1 MNVPF
6 FTLLTPGSGPG
17 VPVSATDGQDAS
29 IPTIDGAESSFQKLL
44 DSEGAEVDVLDLLR
58 NQLSEEQLE
67 QLEELLA
74 NGNELFQDGKDLPLP
89 AILTLLQQAVD
100 SGVLS
105 PSEGGAI
112 SDATGKSAFSS
123 ANSLMSMLLREGR
136 ARADE
141 NLPVDQEASLPQ
153 LGDAEE
159 VDDLLPLKEVLR
171 LLPSDKA
178 ASPALSE
185 TLRPA
190 TLATLTS
197 SGTVTPSTVTV
208 EGALSLQQLSAAGV
222 LPNASPS
229 QVSGSATTPPAITV
243 PPGEPGWDKAMGE
256 RILWMAGRD
265 IQRAA
270 IQIRPPNLGPLQIQL
285 SIQNDQ
291 ASLHFTANSGVV
303 QDALE
308 ASMPRLRE
316 MLAEQ
321 NLQLVNVDVS
331 RRDADNRD
339 GLAGSQQGGGNQ
351 GRDGGGIFGE
361 GVDAETDEP
370 IRYYRR
376 EGLLDDY
383 A

>member
-6 FTLLTPGSGPG
+6 FTLLTPGNGPG
-17 VPVSATDGQDAS
+17 AAVSAPEGQDAP
-29 IPTIDGAESSFQKLL
+29 IPSVDGAESSFQKLL
-44 DSEGAEVDVLDLLR
+44 NSEGEEVDVLDLLR
-58 NQLSEEQLE
+58 DQLSEEQLE

-74 NGNELFQDGKDLPLP
+74 DGNELLPDGKDLPLP
-89 AILTLLQQAVD
+89 AILTLIQQAVD
-100 SGVLS
+100 SGVLN
-105 PSEGGAI
+105 PSEEGAVG
-112 SDATGKSAFSS
+112 DVLGKSTS
-123 ANSLMSMLLREGR
+123 ANNLISILLREGR
-136 ARADE
+136 TQADG
-141 NLPVDQEASLPQ
+141 NLPADQEAPVTP
-153 LGDAEE
+153 LGDGEGE
-159 VDDLLPLKEVLR
+159 DDLLPMKEVLR
-171 LLPSDKA
+171 LLPGDKK

-185 TLRPA
+185 ALRPT

-197 SGTVTPSTVTV
+197 SGAVTPSTAAV
-208 EGALSLQQLSAAGV
+208 EGLLPLQQLSAAGAFANV
-222 LPNASPS
+222 SPS
-229 QVSGSATTPPAITV
+229 QVSGSATTPPPITV
-243 PPGEPGWDKAMGE
+243 PPGEQGWDKAMGE

-270 IQIRPPNLGPLQIQL
+270 IQIRPPNLGSLQIQM

-291 ASLHFTANSGVV
+291 ASLHFTASSGVV

-308 ASMPRLRE
+308 TSMPRLRE

-331 RRDADNRD
+331 RRDADHRD
-339 GLAGSQQGGGNQ
+339 GLAGSQQGAGDK

-361 GVDAETDEP
+361 EMEADTDES
-370 IRYYRR
+370 IRYYRK

>member
-1 MNVPF
+1 M
-6 FTLLTPGSGPG
+6 
-17 VPVSATDGQDAS
+17 
-29 IPTIDGAESSFQKLL
+29 PTVDGAESSFQKLL
-44 DSEGAEVDVLDLLR
+44 DSEGEEVDVLDLLR
-58 NQLSEEQLE
+58 DQLSEEQLE

-74 NGNELFQDGKDLPLP
+74 NGNELFPDGKDLPLP
-89 AILTLLQQAVD
+89 AILTLIQQAVD
-100 SGVLS
+100 SGVLT
-105 PSEGGAI
+105 PSEEGAVG
-112 SDATGKSAFSS
+112 DATGKSNS
-123 ANSLMSMLLREGR
+123 ALNLMSMLLRDGR
-136 ARADE
+136 ARADG
-141 NLPVDQEASLPQ
+141 NLPADQEAPVAS
-153 LGDAEE
+153 LGDGA
-159 VDDLLPLKEVLR
+159 DDLPPMKEVLR
-171 LLPSDKA
+171 LLPGDKG

-185 TLRPA
+185 ALRPA

-197 SGTVTPSTVTV
+197 SGAVTPSTAAV
-208 EGALSLQQLSAAGV
+208 EGPLPLQQLSAAGV
-222 LPNASPS
+222 FSNASPS
-229 QVSGSATTPPAITV
+229 QVSGSATTPPPITV
-243 PPGEPGWDKAMGE
+243 PPGEQGWDKAMGE

-270 IQIRPPNLGPLQIQL
+270 IQIRPPNLGPLQIQM

-291 ASLHFTANSGVV
+291 ASLHFTASSGVV

-339 GLAGSQQGGGNQ
+339 GLAGSQQGAGDK
-351 GRDGGGIFGE
+351 GRDGDGIFGE
-361 GVDAETDEP
+361 ERDAETDEP